1 MMNTTLPLEGPNPA
15 IHPDCVLDRPTA
27 GTAIHIALFCA
38 LVGYVYKA
46 RPNHWR
52 TFANA
57 AINMVLAIHTRF
69 GRVFLW
75 RLAFVFR
82 WI

>member
-1 MMNTTLPLEGPNPA
+1 MNAPLPLEGPNPA

-27 GTAIHIALFCA
+27 GTAVCIVLFCA
-38 LVGYVYKA
+38 LTGYVYEA
-46 RPNHWR
+46 GPNHWQ

-57 AINMVLAIHTRF
+57 AINMALAIHARF
-69 GRVFLW
+69 SGVFLW
-75 RLAFVFR
+75 RPAFMFH